1 MDKNYDFQFK
11 IVLVGDTCTGKTN
24 LITKYLNNQFNENS
38 KATVGVEYGKK
49 ILSINNISTKAQ
61 IWDLARQEEYRSLT
75 SSYY

>member
-24 LITKYLNNQFNENS
+24 LMIKYLNNQFNENS

-49 ILSINNISTKAQ
+49 
-61 IWDLARQEEYRSLT
+61 Y
-75 SSYY
+75 